1 MTKNT
6 VRLLIALMTVAL
18 FGVLTLQMRFIYQAY
33 HVKADQ
39 FNTHL
44 FAVLNKVTERIDN
57 DENYQVLNGYS
68 VTFKDDKYLT
78 AKQLRFDAPIEERI
92 DLTHLDA
99 FIQEAMRNYDI
110 TLSYAYGVYSHRKK
124 GFVIFKDTRG
134 EPHYLVTDT
143 DTVSGSHFLKTSPYK
158 ANLFQADLAPPG
170 YLTIWFPNESSAI
183 WGNLWQ
189 GLVLSLMFAGI
200 ILGSFIYTMRI
211 VFRQKKLGDMK
222 NDFINNMTHELKTP
236 IATINMATDI
246 ISNPNMQPDKMK
258 RFINIIRQEND
269 RMNANV
275 SNILQMTLIDREE
288 FKLKLTAINLHD
300 VILTAADYIQLQ
312 VDKKEGIVETHL
324 NAKQPIIE
332 GDASHVSNIINN
344 LLDNANKYSPEK
356 PEITISTRNLSHGV
370 EVTVADKGIG
380 ISKEARK
387 YVFDKF
393 YRVPTGNLHDVKG
406 FGLGLAYVKT
416 MMTAHKGQVEV
427 KSDPG
432 KGSQFILIFPFRIS
446 QERDEFSEEEG

>member
-68 VTFKDDKYLT
+68 VTFKDDKYLA

-124 GFVIFKDTRG
+124 GFVIFKDTHG

-332 GDASHVSNIINN
+332 GDASHVANIINN

-427 KSDPG
+427 KSDAG

>member
-6 VRLLIALMTVAL
+6 VRILIALMSIAL

-44 FAVLNKVTERIDN
+44 FAILNKVTERVDN
-57 DENYQVLNGYS
+57 DENYEVLNGYS
-68 VTFKDDKYLT
+68 VTFKDDKYFI
-78 AKQLRFDAPIEERI
+78 AKQLRFGTPIEERI
-92 DLTHLDA
+92 DLRHLDI
-99 FIQEAMRNYDI
+99 FIQEAMRDYGI
-110 TLSYAYGVYSHRKK
+110 TLAYAYGVYSHKKK
-124 GFVIFKDTRG
+124 GFVISKDTYG

-143 DTVSGSHFLKTSPYK
+143 ATVTGSQFLTSSQYKT
-158 ANLFQADLAPPG
+158 NLFQTDITTPG
-170 YLTIWFPNESSAI
+170 YLTIWFPNEKSAF

-189 GLVLSLMFAGI
+189 GLVMSLLFAGI

-300 VILTAADYIQLQ
+300 VILTASDYIQLQ

-324 NAKQPIIE
+324 HAEQPIIE
-332 GDASHVSNIINN
+332 GDASHVANIINN

-427 KSDPG
+427 KSEPG
-432 KGSQFILIFPFRIS
+432 KGSQFILIFPFRVS
-446 QERDEFSEEEG
+446 QERPDDRDDEA